1 MINVLRIKNRRATR
15 AGWRSRL
22 AAFGV
27 LMSSAF
33 AMGSALAQ
41 GAPKPDW
48 SVADM
53 PSQKGRIVLVTGG
66 TSGMGFEDAKALTA
80 AGAQVVIAAR
90 NPQRGQE
97 AIDRIRQEVPNAQV
111 TFERVDLADLSSVRA
126 LGRRLSSTLPRLD
139 GLINNA
145 AIMAPPQRGTS
156 ADGLEM
162 QFATNYAGHFVLTA
176 ELLPLLRK
184 SDSPRVVTLSS
195 IAVHRGSMNLDDLQ
209 STQAYVPFAAY
220 AQSKL
225 ACLMFAFE
233 LQRRSDAAGWGIQSM
248 AAHPGVAVTELV
260 ARGPGLDSE
269 QGRQWSAN
277 RKNMQTAAQ
286 GAVPTLYAATAPE
299 ARGGIYYG
307 PTGEQ
312 EIRGPLGIATVPAA
326 AKDAATTARLWTITE
341 EITGT
346 RFPSRTR

>member
-1 MINVLRIKNRRATR
+1 
-15 AGWRSRL
+15 
-22 AAFGV
+22 
-27 LMSSAF
+27 
-33 AMGSALAQ
+33 
-41 GAPKPDW
+41 
-48 SVADM
+48 M
-53 PSQKGRIVLVTGG
+53 PSQKGRIFLVTGG
-66 TSGMGFEDAKALTA
+66 TSGLGYEDVKALAA
-80 AGAQVVIAAR
+80 AGARVVVAAR

-97 AIDRIRQEVPNAQV
+97 AIDRIKREVPNAQV
-111 TFERVDLADLSSVRA
+111 QFERVDLADLSSVRA
-126 LGRRLSSTLPRLD
+126 LSKRLSTALPRLD

-156 ADGLEM
+156 ADGLEL

-195 IAVHRGSMNLDDLQ
+195 IAIHRGTINFDDLQ
-209 STQAYVPFAAY
+209 STQAYNPMMAY

-225 ACLMFAFE
+225 ACLMFAIE

-277 RKNMQTAAQ
+277 RKNLQTAAQ
-286 GAVPTLYAATAPE
+286 GATPTLYAATAPE
-299 ARGGIYYG
+299 ARRGAYYG

-312 EIRGPLGIATVPAA
+312 EIRGPLGIATVPAI
-326 AKDAATTARLWTITE
+326 AKDAAAAARLWSITE

-346 RFPSRTR
+346 RYPSPAR